1 MSVKTETKKKAW
13 QKLLI
18 ALGIA
23 AIVIVVF
30 FGAAIE

>member
-23 AIVIVVF
+23 AIEVP
-30 FGAAIE
+30 IEPS